1 MGSAVQTPR
10 GQLSIIADYLE
21 DPTVTENVK
30 MTFDGVRRK
39 LKGK

>member
-1 MGSAVQTPR
+1 
-10 GQLSIIADYLE
+10 
-21 DPTVTENVK
+21 